1 MRIAVLHAGGLGDLV
16 LVETLLA
23 GLRERH
29 PEARVELVC
38 RADVAET
45 AALYADPPDAVH
57 AFDFNPY
64 LWATPAEAS
73 EPSARF
79 LATFTPGVVDLFV
92 SAELQATWMSEI
104 LAAALV
110 PSEAIFA
117 DPSTLDRGTARI
129 VVRMLDL
136 QLYPHVR
143 RLPRVANEHE
153 LDRYA
158 RIVDGARR
166 MPRLRPLRR
175 TIDEDERPIVVFP
188 LGSTELKRWP
198 FERFSDACAAL
209 FPAAERALILV
220 GSDAERPELEGF
232 AQAEPARNFGVTTG
246 GARDVVRIA
255 DVLANA
261 AGYLGVDTGLAHL
274 AAAYGV
280 PGVTIYGGGHWPA
293 YAPWATRSAG
303 VVAPIPCFGCRW
315 DCAFDHA
322 YCVEAIPVD
331 DVVHAFRAALAAEL
345 PLVVENEA
353 YSAEERTIFDRA
365 SRVYRAAQ
373 ADRAARFRAIIRL
386 RDISERY
393 ALRTRTRQAGTSAS
407 LDDLTGRLT
416 VAARRLGEAS
426 TAREG

>member
-16 LVETLLA
+16 LVETLCA
-23 GLRERH
+23 GLRERY

-45 AALYADPPDAVH
+45 AALYATPPDAVH

-64 LWATPAEAS
+64 MWATPAQAS
-73 EPSARF
+73 EQSARF
-79 LATFTPGVVDLFV
+79 LATFAPGVVDLFV
-92 SAELQATWMSEI
+92 SAELQATWLSEI

-117 DPSTLDRGTARI
+117 DPSTLDRGTSRI
-129 VVRMLDL
+129 VVRQLGL

-143 RLPRVANEHE
+143 RLPLVPNEHE

-158 RIVDGARR
+158 RIVDGPRR
-166 MPRLRPLRR
+166 LPQLLPLRR
-175 TIDEDERPIVVFP
+175 TRDEDERSVVVFP
-188 LGSTELKRWP
+188 LGSTKYKRWP
-198 FERFSDACAAL
+198 FDRFSDACAAL
-209 FPAAERALILV
+209 FAAPKQPLILV
-220 GSDAERPELEGF
+220 GSDAERPELEDLAAG
-232 AQAEPARNFGVTTG
+232 EPARNFRVVTG
-246 GARDVVRIA
+246 GAHDVARIA

-280 PGVTIYGGGHWPA
+280 PGVTVYGGGHWPA
-293 YAPWATRSAG
+293 YAPWAMRSAG

-315 DCAFDHA
+315 DCSFDHA
-322 YCVEAIPVD
+322 YCVEAIQVE
-331 DVVHAFRAALAAEL
+331 DVVRAFRAALATEL
-345 PLVVENEA
+345 PLVVEDEA
-353 YSAEERTIFDRA
+353 YSTEERTIFARA

-373 ADRAARFRAIIRL
+373 ADRAARLRAIIRL
-386 RDISERY
+386 RDITERY
-393 ALRTRTRQAGTSAS
+393 ALRTRSRQAGTNAS
-407 LDDLTGRLT
+407 LDDLTNRLT
-416 VAARRLGEAS
+416 AAARRLSEAS